1 MSEHVA
7 GGDAD
12 APHPAVVAANGWREP
27 RRKGWP
33 APLVGL
39 VVALALAVLGAPL
52 GWLWSV
58 LAPGVP
64 LVKTEGGARL
74 TDPQPEEFVAADG
87 WFTLLGLGFGLLA
100 AIVVWAAVRRHRG
113 PFVLL
118 GVAVGTVGAALVAWW
133 LGDLLVQGD
142 FDELLASAPPGTP
155 LSRPPELRAGGF
167 EWLWGVIPT
176 LRGDVLLPAFSAVVA
191 YTLLAGWSRYP
202 SLAPEPDPVFPWPC
216 RPPRARTRRRP
227 RRPLASSGR
236 PGPPTG
242 GPRLAPAAPQRHGHR
257 RRRPGEGPAPRRRP
271 VGVATPRPRTRLSP
285 QPRTGPDMPR
295 SAPVA
300 DRMLPRAPLRPAA
313 RQGGPRPPTST
324 ARPAVRSRRGPAD
337 WGPRQR
343 REQRGPYIAIP
354 AATPPRQPPA
364 REVGSP

>member
-202 SLAPEPDPVFPWPC
+202 SLAPEPDPVFP
-216 RPPRARTRRRP
+216 
-227 RRPLASSGR
+227 LA
-236 PGPPTG
+236 
-242 GPRLAPAAPQRHGHR
+242 LPAAPEPAPGGGLAGPWHPPAGLA
-257 RRRPGEGPAPRRRP
+257 RPPVGPDWRPQPLNGMGIDGGGPAKDPLP
-271 VGVATPRPRTRLSP
+271 GAGPWASP
-285 QPRTGPDMPR
+285 PHGPE
-295 SAPVA
+295 
-300 DRMLPRAPLRPAA
+300 
-313 RQGGPRPPTST
+313 
-324 ARPAVRSRRGPAD
+324 RG
-337 WGPRQR
+337 
-343 REQRGPYIAIP
+343 
-354 AATPPRQPPA
+354 
-364 REVGSP
+364 